1 MLHHKTPAALA
12 GDDWAEDEGTAESI
26 DKPDRR
32 NFIASFQIALAA
44 RAPAAIPETAENFA
58 GGGRVDPAETRM
70 VASRQDLS
78 HELQTAKKKE
88 PDSDCLQVMTEF
100 DPRVRERRRVSDR
113 PPCITVA
120 SIVKRFGKPNIE
132 REAEYVADIHR
143 RLAHVRGEDTPLFA
157 RAAE

>member
-1 MLHHKTPAALA
+1 MLHHKTSAALA

-26 DKPDRR
+26 AEPDRR

-88 PDSDCLQVMTEF
+88 PDSDCLQVMTESAT
-100 DPRVRERRRVSDR
+100 PTTITTAIASSSSGGGGMKKGWVSQAAVPSPASCHTRVLRQ
-113 PPCITVA
+113 
-120 SIVKRFGKPNIE
+120 
-132 REAEYVADIHR
+132 
-143 RLAHVRGEDTPLFA
+143 A
-157 RAAE
+157 R